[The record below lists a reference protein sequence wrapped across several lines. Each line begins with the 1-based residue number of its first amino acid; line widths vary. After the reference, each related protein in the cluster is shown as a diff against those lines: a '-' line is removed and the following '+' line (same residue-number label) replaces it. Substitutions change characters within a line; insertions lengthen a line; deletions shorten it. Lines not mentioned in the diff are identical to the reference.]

1 MDGLLIVDKPTGPTS
16 HDVVARVRRLLGESR
31 VGHTG
36 TLDPA
41 ASGVLPLVLG
51 RATRLAQFLSQSDK
65 VYEATITL
73 GMNTDTCDAL
83 GQRIGPVYEGPF
95 PAVDAVDR
103 TLDAFRGSF
112 SQQPPAFS
120 AKKVDGRRS
129 YKNARAARRLLA
141 LSERAEGERVEWAP
155 SERQRV
161 EGSESRGPAPV
172 IVTTHAVDLLRVD
185 GPHEHLRVHCS
196 AGFYVRSLAHDLGER
211 LTTGGHLSALRRTR
225 SGQADIARAVPLEDL
240 ARDVSLA
247 VRMVVPLGQML
258 PELPSLVLTPEGARR
273 AIHGQDLGPRDALR
287 SSGESAPLVRLL
299 DAGGDLLAIA
309 EAGRSPGLLHPFV
322 VLK

>member
-1 MDGLLIVDKPTGPTS
+1 MDGLLIVDKPIGPTS
-16 HDVVARVRRLLGESR
+16 HDVVARVRHLLAESR

-73 GMNTDTCDAL
+73 GVSTDTYDAL
-83 GQRIGPVYEGPF
+83 GQRVGAAYEGPF
-95 PAVDAVDR
+95 PAIDAVDR
-103 TLDAFRGSF
+103 ALDAFRGRF
-112 SQQPPAFS
+112 AQQPPAFS

-129 YKNARAARRLLA
+129 YKNAREARKALTLPGPLA
-141 LSERAEGERVEWAP
+141 PPAP
-155 SERQRV
+155 SER
-161 EGSESRGPAPV
+161 SESRGPAPV
-172 IVTTHAVDLLRVD
+172 VVTAHAIDLLRLD
-185 GPHEHLRVHCS
+185 GAHAQLRVHCS

-211 LTTGGHLSALRRTR
+211 LGTGGHLSALRRTR
-225 SGQADIARAVPLEDL
+225 SGQAEITRAVPLEDL
-240 ARDVSLA
+240 ERDVSLA
-247 VRMVVPLGQML
+247 ARVIVPLGEML

-287 SSGESAPLVRLL
+287 SSAESAPLVRLL

-309 EAGRSPGLLHPFV
+309 ETGGSPGLLHPFV

>member
-73 GMNTDTCDAL
+73 GVSTDTCDAL
-83 GQRIGPVYEGPF
+83 GRRVGAAYEGPF
-95 PAVDAVDR
+95 PAMDAVDR
-103 TLDAFRGSF
+103 ALDQFRGSF

-129 YKNARAARRLLA
+129 YKNAREARKVSTLPGPL
-141 LSERAEGERVEWAP
+141 GP
-155 SERQRV
+155 SER
-161 EGSESRGPAPV
+161 SESRGPAPV
-172 IVTTHAVDLLRVD
+172 VVTAHAIDLLRVD
-185 GPHEHLRVHCS
+185 GAHAQLRVHCS

-211 LTTGGHLSALRRTR
+211 LGTGGHLSALRRTR

-240 ARDVSLA
+240 ERDVSLA
-247 VRMVVPLGQML
+247 ARVAVPLGEML
-258 PELPSLVLTPEGARR
+258 PELPSLVLTPEGAKR

-309 EAGRSPGLLHPFV
+309 EAGRAPGLLHPFV

>member
-73 GMNTDTCDAL
+73 GVSTDTCDAL
-83 GQRIGPVYEGPF
+83 GQKVGAAYEGPF
-95 PAVDAVDR
+95 PAMDAVDR
-103 TLDAFRGSF
+103 ALDQFRGSF

-129 YKNARAARRLLA
+129 YKNAREARKASTLPGPLA
-141 LSERAEGERVEWAP
+141 SRE
-155 SERQRV
+155 Q
-161 EGSESRGPAPV
+161 SESKGPAPV
-172 IVTTHAVDLLRVD
+172 VVTAHAIDLLRVD
-185 GPHEHLRVHCS
+185 GAHAQLRVHCS

-211 LTTGGHLSALRRTR
+211 LGTGGHLSALRRTR

-240 ARDVSLA
+240 ERDASLA
-247 VRMVVPLGQML
+247 ARVAVPLGEML
-258 PELPSLVLTPEGARR
+258 PELPSLVLTPEGAKR
-273 AIHGQDLGPRDALR
+273 AIHGRDLGPRDALR

>member
-16 HDVVARVRRLLGESR
+16 HDVVARVRRVLGESR

-51 RATRLAQFLSQSDK
+51 RATRLAQFLSQDDK

-73 GMNTDTCDAL
+73 GVSTDTCDAL
-83 GQRIGPVYEGPF
+83 GQPVGTPYEGPF
-95 PAVDAVDR
+95 PAIEAVDR
-103 TLDAFRGSF
+103 ALDAFRGSF
-112 SQQPPAFS
+112 LQQPPVFS

-129 YKNARAARRLLA
+129 YKNARAQRRGLLA
-141 LSERAEGERVEWAP
+141 LSERAEGARVERAHP
-155 SERQRV
+155 AAV
-161 EGSESRGPAPV
+161 ALPAPV
-172 IVTTHAVDLLRVD
+172 TVTAHAIDVMGVA
-185 GPHEHLRVHCS
+185 GGHVTLRVHCS
-196 AGFYVRSLAHDLGER
+196 AGFYVRSLAQDLGAR
-211 LTTGGHLSALRRTR
+211 LGTGGHLSALRRTR
-225 SGQADIARAVPLEDL
+225 SGQADIARALPLEEL
-240 ARDVSLA
+240 ERDVSLA
-247 VRMVVPLGQML
+247 SRAVVPLAEML

-273 AIHGQDLGPRDALR
+273 AIHGRDLGPRDAVR
-287 SSGESAPLVRLL
+287 SSGDSATLVRLL

>member
-73 GMNTDTCDAL
+73 GVSTDTCDAL
-83 GQRIGPVYEGPF
+83 GQPIGAPYERAF
-95 PAVDAVDR
+95 PSMDAVDR
-103 TLDAFRGSF
+103 ALDAFRGSF

-129 YKNARAARRLLA
+129 YKNAREARKA
-141 LSERAEGERVEWAP
+141 LTLPGPLGP
-155 SERQRV
+155 SER
-161 EGSESRGPAPV
+161 SESRGPAPV
-172 IVTTHAVDLLRVD
+172 TVTAHSIDIMSVEGRYVTLS
-185 GPHEHLRVHCS
+185 VHCS
-196 AGFYVRSLAHDLGER
+196 AGFYVRSLAHDLGAR
-211 LTTGGHLSALRRTR
+211 LGTGGHLSALRRTR
-225 SGQADIARAVPLEDL
+225 SGQSDLGRAIALDELE
-240 ARDVSLA
+240 RDVSLA
-247 VRMVVPLGQML
+247 SRVVVPLGEML

>member
-73 GMNTDTCDAL
+73 GVSTDTCDAL
-83 GQRIGPVYEGPF
+83 GQKVGAAYEGPF
-95 PAVDAVDR
+95 PAMDAVDR
-103 TLDAFRGSF
+103 ALDQFRGSF

-129 YKNARAARRLLA
+129 YKNAREARKASTLPGPL
-141 LSERAEGERVEWAP
+141 AP
-155 SERQRV
+155 SER
-161 EGSESRGPAPV
+161 SESKGPAPV
-172 IVTTHAVDLLRVD
+172 VVTAHAIDLLRVD
-185 GPHEHLRVHCS
+185 GAHAQLRVHCS

-211 LTTGGHLSALRRTR
+211 LGTGGHLSALRRTR

-240 ARDVSLA
+240 ERDVSLA
-247 VRMVVPLGQML
+247 ARVAVPLGEML
-258 PELPSLVLTPEGARR
+258 PELPSLVLTPEGAKR
-273 AIHGQDLGPRDALR
+273 AIHGRDLGPRDALR